1 MSGKAP
7 VIAFCTLALLIILN
21 GFTDENPYFIITQKD
36 VELKLPKGFPKP
48 VYEFKDNTPTPEK
61 FMLGRRLFYDP
72 ILSKDSSISCG
83 FCHMRIA
90 AFAHIDH
97 TLSHGINGLIGR
109 RNVPAIQN
117 MIWKKSFMWD
127 GGVNHLEMQPLAPL
141 TNPVEMNESL
151 DNVISKLQRNKE
163 YVALFQK
170 AFNDTVITSQK
181 MLRAL
186 AQFTGMMISANSR
199 YDKYIRGEEQ
209 FTDQELR
216 GLQLFRSHC
225 ENCHKEPLF
234 TDESFR
240 NIGLRPDT
248 ALKDSGRMA
257 ITGDTEDYMKFKVP
271 SLRNVELTYPYMHD
285 GRFRNLQQVLN
296 HYADGNFYTGNYDKS
311 IERNIGLTE
320 SEKAELIAFLKT
332 LTDKEFVYD
341 RRFADPNYR

>member
-1 MSGKAP
+1 VRGKALI
-7 VIAFCTLALLIILN
+7 VAFALTAVLIMLN
-21 GFTDENPYFIITQKD
+21 GFVDENPYFIITQKD

-61 FMLGRRLFYDP
+61 FVLGRRLFYDP

-83 FCHMRIA
+83 FCHQRIA

-97 TLSHGINGLIGR
+97 TLSHGINGLIGH

-117 MIWKKSFMWD
+117 EIWKKSFMWD
-127 GGVNHLEMQPLAPL
+127 GSINHLEMQPLAPI
-141 TNPVEMNESL
+141 TNPIEMNESL
-151 DNVISKLQRNKE
+151 DNVIRKLQRNKE

-170 AFNDTVITSQK
+170 AFNDTIITSQK
-181 MLRAL
+181 MLRAI
-186 AQFTGMMISANSR
+186 AQFTGMMISDNSR

-209 FTDQELR
+209 FSDQEIH

-240 NIGLRPDT
+240 NIGLKPDT

-257 ITGDTEDYMKFKVP
+257 ITGDPGDYMKFKVP

-296 HYADGNFYTGNYDKS
+296 HYANGNFYTNNYDKS

-320 SEKAELIAFLKT
+320 TEKAELIAFLKT

-341 RRFADPNYR
+341 RRFADPNFR

>member
-1 MSGKAP
+1 MRLKALS
-7 VIAFCTLALLIILN
+7 FALVVVCLIMLLN
-21 GFTDENPYFIITQKD
+21 SFTGENPYFTITQKD
-36 VELKLPKGFPKP
+36 IQLKVPAEFPKP
-48 VYEFKDNTPTPEK
+48 VYDFRDNPLTPEK
-61 FMLGRRLFYDP
+61 FVLGRKLFYDP

-83 FCHMRIA
+83 FCHQRIA

-127 GGVNHLEMQPLAPL
+127 GVVNHLEVQPLAPIA
-141 TNPVEMNESL
+141 NPVEMNENL
-151 DNVISKLQRNKE
+151 GNVIHKLQGNE
-163 YVALFQK
+163 QYVTLFKQ
-170 AFNDTVITSQK
+170 AFGDSVITSQM

-186 AQFTGMMISANSR
+186 AQFTGMMISSDSR
-199 YDKYIRGEEQ
+199 YDKYMRGEEQ
-209 FTDQELR
+209 FNDEEQR
-216 GLQLFRSHC
+216 GLQLFRSRC

-240 NIGLRPDT
+240 NIGLKPDT

-257 ITGDTEDYMKFKVP
+257 ITGLAEDYMKFKVP

-285 GRFRNLQQVLN
+285 GRFRNLQQVLD
-296 HYADGNFYTGNYDKS
+296 HYANGNFYTSNYDKS
-311 IERNIGLTE
+311 IEGNVGLTTV
-320 SEKAELIAFLKT
+320 EKTELIAFLKT

-341 RRFADPNYR
+341 RRFADPNFR